1 MARLRAFAICP
12 TCSELYP
19 SFRGCPVCDG
29 ANVPQETR
37 PVAAVPEPR
46 PVEGVMAA
54 QVLAEAPL
62 QAPVRH
68 FNFVPM
74 IAALSLG
81 VVVACGLLMAA
92 LS

>member
-19 SFRGCPVCDG
+19 SFRGCPICDS
-29 ANVPQETR
+29 ASVPQEKQA
-37 PVAAVPEPR
+37 VVVVPEPR
-46 PVEGVMAA
+46 PVEV
-54 QVLAEAPL
+54 VLATYALVETPAP
-62 QAPVRH
+62 ARP
-68 FNFVPM
+68 FNLVPM

>member
-1 MARLRAFAICP
+1 MAQLRAFAICP

-29 ANVPQETR
+29 ASVPEQSR
-37 PVAAVPEPR
+37 IVAAVPEPR
-46 PVEGVMAA
+46 PVEA
-54 QVLAEAPL
+54 VLATQGVSEAP
-62 QAPVRH
+62 APARH
-68 FNFVPM
+68 FNFIPM

-81 VVVACGLLMAA
+81 VIVACGLLMAA

>member
-1 MARLRAFAICP
+1 MVQLRAFAICP

-19 SFRGCPVCDG
+19 SFRGCPSCDG
-29 ANVPQETR
+29 ARVPQEK
-37 PVAAVPEPR
+37 PVVVAVPEPR
-46 PVEGVMAA
+46 PVAEFLASE
-54 QVLAEAPL
+54 VLAEAP
-62 QAPVRH
+62 APARH
-68 FNFVPM
+68 FNLVPM

>member
-1 MARLRAFAICP
+1 MATLRAFAICP

-37 PVAAVPEPR
+37 IVAAVPEPR
-46 PVEGVMAA
+46 AVQMVMATQA
-54 QVLAEAPL
+54 SSETVAPSR
-62 QAPVRH
+62 P